1 MKRYRYTQKRAL
13 PAWSLSAQKRRK
25 LPPYVISTL
34 LRLTKRCGISDEES
48 ELIEMRYQQA
58 LALLNLENLFA
69 EGQLDSANR
78 KPTATVQSVRLRLTQ
93 KIHWI
98 PGEINILLTVTSI

>member
-1 MKRYRYTQKRAL
+1 LKRYPYTQKRAL

-25 LPPYVISTL
+25 LPPYVVSTL
-34 LRLTKRCGISDEES
+34 LRSTERCGISDEES

-58 LALLNLENLFA
+58 LALLNLEDLFA

-78 KPTATVQSVRLRLTQ
+78 EPNATVLSVQSVRYHAIVPSARAEY
-93 KIHWI
+93 W
-98 PGEINILLTVTSI
+98 S